1 MKEAEG
7 SVGKPTPPLMNFRS
21 SMVYTRNSDVEAEL
35 ACLSR
40 LSRNELAEFWRRA
53 YGRPPPKGLSRR
65 LLEQAAAYRIQQ
77 KAFGGLS
84 SPRQRKLLPRAN
96 GRPTKAESRQNST
109 SKTLAPGSRLMRE
122 WHGKTIAVEV
132 LDQGFS
138 FEGQRYKSL
147 SEIARIVTGAR
158 WSGPRFFG
166 L

>member
-1 MKEAEG
+1 MIHA
-7 SVGKPTPPLMNFRS
+7 
-21 SMVYTRNSDVEAEL
+21 RNGNVEAEL

-40 LSRNELAEFWRRA
+40 LSRNELAVIWRRA

-65 LLEQAAAYRIQQ
+65 LLEQAAAYHIQQ
-77 KAFGGLS
+77 KAFGGLL
-84 SPRQRKLLPRAN
+84 PPLQRKLLPRRANSQPTKAN
-96 GRPTKAESRQNST
+96 GRQNGA

-132 LDQGFS
+132 LDQGFA